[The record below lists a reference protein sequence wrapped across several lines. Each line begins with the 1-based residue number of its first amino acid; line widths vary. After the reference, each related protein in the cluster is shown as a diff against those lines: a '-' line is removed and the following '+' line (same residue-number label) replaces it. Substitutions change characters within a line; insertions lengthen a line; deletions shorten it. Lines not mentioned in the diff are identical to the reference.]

1 MLLKRSMVIQYG
13 AQNFVIL
20 LSQGVQN
27 LRIDPAK
34 TGMANI
40 PAKRVQ
46 VNRTQL
52 AKSSPFLN
60 NARFLKTH
68 ITVHCIVIS
77 NSRVPNPETTD

>member
-34 TGMANI
+34 
-40 PAKRVQ
+40 RVQ

-60 NARFLKTH
+60 NVRFLKTQ

>member
-34 TGMANI
+34 
-40 PAKRVQ
+40 KVQ

-52 AKSSPFLN
+52 AKSSLFLN
-60 NARFLKTH
+60 NARFLKTQ